1 MSGIVALD
9 VGLLEMVFM
18 GEVDMSMSPLEE
30 REEEESSPYKA
41 WWESMASCMASVGV
55 RLPRLTD
62 GVSEEFLF
70 SMENGSSVEQQD
82 RIVAIQHN
90 VILIDSFVWFIAN
103 GLWLP

>member
-1 MSGIVALD
+1 M
-9 VGLLEMVFM
+9 
-18 GEVDMSMSPLEE
+18 
-30 REEEESSPYKA
+30 
-41 WWESMASCMASVGV
+41 GV

-103 GLWLP
+103 GFWLP